1 MKYIKANSILP
12 ISLIEEL
19 QNYIQGGYIYVP
31 SKGKNKKSW
40 GELSGYKREIE
51 KRNEAPAATTKPSFP
66 SFRQC
71 SFHGSFLLF
80 SIVTQQIDAK
90 KAPALY
96 EMEQGLHFLSGNRG
110 RIKDT

>member
-1 MKYIKANSILP
+1 M
-12 ISLIEEL
+12 
-19 QNYIQGGYIYVP
+19 
-31 SKGKNKKSW
+31 
-40 GELSGYKREIE
+40 
-51 KRNEAPAATTKPSFP
+51 KPSFP